1 MDQQYCGTPPPP
13 DLLPD
18 GQQKPRVIGPVEQ
31 RLLAYGEVRG
41 WCFGAWGEASTEVHG
56 LVQRIAEER
65 LNLKDTL
72 PNQRRMARTREAERA
87 GLVAYVRRA
96 LSLTAV
102 KQQAR
107 LLLDRLRLLGDG
119 AVEAGKRRQRAEQLE
134 AVSSRERNA
143 QALAHRQ
150 GRSLMRHGFGK
161 LDFV

>member
-1 MDQQYCGTPPPP
+1 MVSGLATQAVPPAFTGNTKLA
-13 DLLPD
+13 DK
-18 GQQKPRVIGPVEQ
+18 GFGPRN
-31 RLLAYGEVRG
+31 RLVNVSVHKLKI
-41 WCFGAWGEASTEVHG
+41 TEVHG

-119 AVEAGKRRQRAEQLE
+119 AVEAGRRRQRAAGGGIFKGE
-134 AVSSRERNA
+134 ERPGPCTPSGPQPYA
-143 QALAHRQ
+143 PRIQ
-150 GRSLMRHGFGK
+150 K
-161 LDFV
+161 V